1 MNNLKIRSVAA
12 AAISS
17 CVIVSGASAQSS
29 GGSIQLE
36 TQGQTMRWDTGL
48 DGSTEWASDGYS
60 FTGGEFGSGWGINWE
75 MLASTATA
83 QSLLA
88 NFTVMNLSSETQ
100 TFTLFITD
108 SVAEI
113 YGDGSLVGGSVAGT
127 YTDLN
132 ANGVSISSVDGGAIY
147 TAFVDAT
154 EIDPFDGTV
163 VGSLLDDASGS
174 AGLFQSG
181 TFGESA
187 FGDFPVLPGQSI
199 GGADTNYGFAIEFTL
214 SAGDTAGFT
223 ASMAIATP
231 APGAVALLGVSGLI
245 GRRRRRSTD

>member
-17 CVIVSGASAQSS
+17 CAVASGASAQST
-29 GGSIQLE
+29 GGFIQLE
-36 TQGQTMRWDTGL
+36 TQGQSMRWDTGV
-48 DGSTEWASDGYS
+48 DGATEWNSDGYA
-60 FTGGEFGSGWGINWE
+60 FTGNDFGVGWGINWE

-100 TFTLFITD
+100 TFTLFLTD
-108 SVAEI
+108 SVAET
-113 YGDGSLVGGSVAGT
+113 YGAGSLVGGSVAGT

-132 ANGVSISSVDGGAIY
+132 ANSVSISSVDGGSIY

-154 EIDPFDGTV
+154 EVDPFDGTV
-163 VGSLLDDASGS
+163 VGNLLDNASGT

-187 FGDFPVLPGQSI
+187 FGDFPILPGQSF

-231 APGAVALLGVSGLI
+231 APGAVALLGVSGLF
-245 GRRRRRSTD
+245 GRRRRRSAD